1 MKQLSSLIKL
11 LSISAALILS
21 SCDFINI
28 DSSSNSVTTSEE
40 SITNSESTSEVTNEL
55 MHLSITNSQSQYY
68 VGDIYLANN
77 HLVVKAHYSNGDQI
91 TLNYDENGTTGYSLS
106 AYQAINHQAIN
117 LNEPFLTAGLVY
129 LKASYL
135 GITSEEISLNIINQD
150 TPIVYV
156 QNIISDVVSL
166 TLDEG
171 ESQTIAVTVLP
182 QNATNKILNYSSS
195 DTKVA
200 TFSNGV
206 VKAIKQGNAIL
217 TIASSDGSNVTLSIP
232 LTVNEVVSD
241 NEGYYRYQNPLKHTV
256 KDYQDSMGYD
266 SLYTT
271 GEQKLLIVPVK
282 FSDGP
287 AFTNE
292 MLNNLEIAF
301 FGDASE
307 TNYWESVK
315 SYYEKSSYGQLTFS
329 GEVTSVLNINISSST
344 FATRYN
350 SEYEN
355 GVETYISEQFYRQAD
370 SALLKEYD
378 ADNNGHVDATVFIY
392 SNSYGDY
399 SDSEAYQNAF
409 WAWVFYISNAANL
422 NKPTIA
428 NYMWASY
435 DFLLEGT
442 SSGLDT
448 HTYIHETGHLLGSDD
463 FYSRDSYDPVGSLEM
478 QSYNVGDLSIF
489 SKFQFNWVEPYLL
502 DATIDEVEIPLRSS
516 ALYGDA
522 ILINDNWNGGS
533 GDEYLLIEYYTPEGN
548 NTLDS
553 KTAYNGRNRMY
564 TETGLRIYHVDARL
578 VKIEVDNWGYYT
590 TYGYSDEI
598 KDDGYVYFPGA
609 SNYYTQLSY
618 LDSPYNSVYKLVEI
632 IQANVTSSSDRDS
645 VKNGGDVSN
654 ASLYQ
659 IGDKF
664 TPASYYFYNGYN
676 KFNDNSNIGYTI
688 ELVKEN
694 SGVATVKI
702 TKI

>member
-1 MKQLSSLIKL
+1 MNKLSLIKL
-11 LSISAALILS
+11 LSIGAALILS
-21 SCDFINI
+21 SCDFTSI
-28 DSSSNSVTTSEE
+28 SSISSATSSEE
-40 SITNSESTSEVTNEL
+40 SITNSESTSEITNEL
-55 MHLSITNSQSQYY
+55 THLTITNSQSQYY
-68 VGDIYLANN
+68 VGDIYLSNN
-77 HLVVKAHYSNGDQI
+77 HLLVKAHYSNGDEI

-106 AYQAINHQAIN
+106 AYQAITKQKIN
-117 LNEPFLTAGLVY
+117 LNEPFKNEGLVY

-135 GITSEEISLNIINQD
+135 GLTSEEISLNIITKD

-156 QNIISDVVSL
+156 QNIVSDVVSL
-166 TLDEG
+166 TIDEG
-171 ESQTIAVTVLP
+171 ESHTIKVTILP
-182 QNATNKILNYSSS
+182 ENATNKTLNYSSS

-206 VKAIKQGNAIL
+206 VKALKKGNAIL

-232 LTVNEVVSD
+232 LTVKEIVST
-241 NEGYYRYQNPLKHTV
+241 NEGYYRYQNPLTHTI
-256 KDYQDSMGYD
+256 KDYQDSIGYD
-266 SLYTT
+266 SLYTS

-287 AFTNE
+287 SFTNA
-292 MLNNLEIAF
+292 MLNNIETAF

-315 SYYEKSSYGQLTFS
+315 SFYEKSSYGQLTFT

-344 FATRYN
+344 YASRYG
-350 SEYEN
+350 EA
-355 GVETYISEQFYRQAD
+355 GVESYISEQFYQQAN

-378 ADNNGHVDATVFIY
+378 ADNNGHVDATIFIY
-392 SNSYGDY
+392 SNSYGDYY

-409 WAWVFYISNAANL
+409 WAWVFYMSNPTNL

-435 DFLLEGT
+435 DFLFDGT
-442 SSGLDT
+442 SNGLDT

-463 FYSRDSYDPVGSLEM
+463 FYSGDSYDPVGSLEM
-478 QSYNVGDLSIF
+478 QSHNVGDLSIF

-502 DATIDEVEIPLRSS
+502 DGTIDEVEIPLRSS
-516 ALYGDA
+516 ALYGDV

-578 VKIEVDNWGYYT
+578 VKIEVDNGGYYT